1 MSIRTVS
8 PAFVV
13 PGVSVRTLERLPRI
27 HTTFDERFLQDLLS
41 DHPELLPVRDVRDD
55 VGSLLCIGREV
66 AVSSGA
72 IDNLYLSTEGYPV
85 IVETKLWRNPQAR
98 REVLS
103 QTLDYIKE
111 VVQRDFEWFAQQWKL
126 YSQQHENLAG
136 DLLSRLNDFSD
147 DEIDEQFIVDRV
159 NRALSRGDVIAMI
172 VGDGIETRLQE
183 LVAHLCKDSSHLRYS
198 LALVELACYQFGN
211 QDGDGILVVPRIVH
225 DVQPVQRAYVRVDL
239 ADGLER
245 QLTVTPVVVADGDAT
260 KTPRVNLN
268 EEDFL
273 EAIEQSAG
281 RKCRDQIEQF
291 YGDLIDSFKL
301 EPEFKAAA
309 VMLKVPHPDGD
320 GLGVSVLAL
329 EKQGRIYNTKHM
341 RHQLRRWGLRPDII
355 DQITS
360 DYWTALHY
368 LDSRF
373 NPDGIVHLAPR
384 QFLAFVEIVDKL
396 PDIKTCVGK
405 VVAAIRSAYENARE
419 QVSL

>member
-1 MSIRTVS
+1 MNMRTVS
-8 PAFVV
+8 PAFVI
-13 PGVSVRTLERLPRI
+13 PGVSVHTLERLPRV
-27 HTTFDERFLQDLLS
+27 HTTFDERFLQDLLA
-41 DHPELLPVRDVRDD
+41 DHPELLPVRDLRDD

-72 IDNLYLSTEGYPV
+72 IDNLFLSTAGYPV

-111 VVQRDFEWFAQQWKL
+111 IVQKDFEWFAQQWKL
-126 YSQQHENLAG
+126 FSQQYDNHTG
-136 DLLSRLNDFSD
+136 DLLSRLNDLSD

-198 LALVELACYQFGN
+198 LALVELACYQFAK
-211 QDGDGILVVPRIVH
+211 QDDDGILVVPRIVQ
-225 DVQPVQRAYVRVDL
+225 DVEPVQRAYVRVDL
-239 ADGLER
+239 ADGLQG
-245 QLTVTPVVVADGDAT
+245 QLMVTPVVVSEGDDT
-260 KTPRVNLN
+260 KTSRVNLN

-273 EAIEQSAG
+273 EAVEQSAG
-281 RKCRDQIEQF
+281 QECRDQIEQF

-341 RHQLRRWGLRPDII
+341 RHQLKRWGLSPTII
-355 DQITS
+355 EQITS
-360 DYWTALHY
+360 DYWTALHNI
-368 LDSRF
+368 DSRF
-373 NPDGIVHLAPR
+373 NPDGIVHLNPR
-384 QFLAFVEIVDKL
+384 QFLPFSEIVDKL
-396 PDIKTCVGK
+396 LDIRRRVGK
-405 VVAAIRSAYENARE
+405 VVAAIRSAYENAR
-419 QVSL
+419 

>member
-1 MSIRTVS
+1 MINRTVN

-13 PGVSVRTLERLPRI
+13 PGVSVHTLERLPRI
-27 HTTFDERFLQDLLS
+27 HTTFDERFLQDLLA
-41 DHPELLPVRDVRDD
+41 DHPELLPVRDIRDD

-72 IDNLYLSTEGYPV
+72 IDILYLSTQGYPV
-85 IVETKLWRNPQAR
+85 VVETKLWRNPQAR

-103 QTLDYIKE
+103 QTLDYVKDIAQK
-111 VVQRDFEWFAQQWKL
+111 DFEWFEQQWKL
-126 YSQQHENLAG
+126 FSQQHDNQPW
-136 DLLSRLNDFSD
+136 DLLRRLNDLSD

-225 DVQPVQRAYVRVDL
+225 DVEPVQRAYVRVDL
-239 ADGLER
+239 ANGLES
-245 QLTVTPVVVADGDAT
+245 QLTVTPVVVPDPVGSR
-260 KTPRVNLN
+260 PHRVNLN
-268 EEDFL
+268 EDEFL

-281 RKCRDQIEQF
+281 RKCRDQIEQC
-291 YGDLIDSFKL
+291 YRDLIDSFEL

-341 RHQLRRWGLRPDII
+341 RRQLKGWSLSSTIS

-360 DYWTALHY
+360 DYWTSLHKI
-368 LDSRF
+368 DPRF
-373 NPDGIVHLAPR
+373 SPDGISHLAPR
-384 QFLAFVEIVDKL
+384 QFLPFAEIVDKL
-396 PDIKTCVGK
+396 PDIKSRVGN
-405 VVAAIRSAYENARE
+405 VVAAIRSAYDDSR
-419 QVSL
+419 

>member
-1 MSIRTVS
+1 MSIRTVN

-13 PGVSVRTLERLPRI
+13 PGVSVHTLERLPRV
-27 HTTFDERFLQDLLS
+27 HTKFDERFLQDLLA

-55 VGSLLCIGREV
+55 AGSLLCIGREV
-66 AVSSGA
+66 PVSSGT
-72 IDNLYLSTEGYPV
+72 IDNLYLSAAGYPV

-111 VVQRDFEWFAQQWKL
+111 LVQKDFEWFAQQWKL
-126 YSQQHENLAG
+126 FSHQHDKQTG
-136 DLLSRLNDFSD
+136 DLLSCLNDFSD

-198 LALVELACYQFGN
+198 LALVELACYQFGK
-211 QDGDGILVVPRIVH
+211 QDGDGILVVPRIVQ
-225 DVQPVQRAYVRVDL
+225 DVEPVQRAYVRVDF

-245 QLTVTPVVVADGDAT
+245 QLTVTPVVVPEGDDT

-268 EEDFL
+268 EDDFL
-273 EAIEQSAG
+273 QAIEQSAG
-281 RKCRDQIEQF
+281 RKCRDHIQQF
-291 YGDLIDSFKL
+291 YSDLIDSFKL

-329 EKQGRIYNTKHM
+329 EKQGRIYNTNHM
-341 RHQLRRWGLRPDII
+341 RHQLRRWGLGPTII
-355 DQITS
+355 EQITS
-360 DYWTALHY
+360 DYWTALHNI
-368 LDSRF
+368 DSRF
-373 NPDGIVHLAPR
+373 SPDGITHVAPR
-384 QFLAFVEIVDKL
+384 QFLPFAEIVDKL
-396 PDIKTCVGK
+396 PDIKGRVGK
-405 VVAAIRSAYENARE
+405 AVAAIRSAWEDAR
-419 QVSL
+419 